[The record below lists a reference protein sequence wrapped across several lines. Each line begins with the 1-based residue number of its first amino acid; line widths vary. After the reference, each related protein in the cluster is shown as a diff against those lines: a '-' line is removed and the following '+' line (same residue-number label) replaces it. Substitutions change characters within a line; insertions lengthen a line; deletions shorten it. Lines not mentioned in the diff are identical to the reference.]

1 MNCNP
6 ASLSMESRHLDTV
19 ISPAARHKPASLRI
33 EDVTVRLT
41 GTTILDRVSFSVEK
55 GSIVAIIG
63 PSGAGKT
70 TLLRSINGLAA
81 IASGSVNFPGPAKTA
96 EPDAERSRTAT
107 IFQEHALIGRLSAME
122 NVLRGLV
129 DRRSP
134 WRFAF
139 SWSLDACCL
148 TAQALAQVDML
159 EHAATPVRLLSGGQR
174 QRVAIARA
182 LVRDPDLLLADE
194 PFASVDP
201 VLRQKLGSLVFA
213 KVRAMGMTL
222 LIVLHDLETTL
233 AIADQ
238 VIGLRNGRVVFDGP
252 ASAFDA
258 AAYRATYG
266 TLPTRLHQ
274 SLARWG

>member
-1 MNCNP
+1 MD
-6 ASLSMESRHLDTV
+6 SRHPDAV
-19 ISPAARHKPASLRI
+19 ISPARRDKPSSLLV
-33 EDVTVRLT
+33 EDVTVRLS
-41 GTTILDRVSFSVEK
+41 GATILDRVSFSVEK

-81 IASGSVNFPGPAKTA
+81 IASGSVNFLGSTRAGNA
-96 EPDAERSRTAT
+96 DAARSRTAT

-182 LVRDPDLLLADE
+182 LARDPDLLLADE

-201 VLRQKLGSLVFA
+201 VLRQTLGSLVFA

-222 LIVLHDLETTL
+222 LIVLHDLEITL

-258 AAYRATYG
+258 AAYKATYG
-266 TLPTRLHQ
+266 SLPSRFHQ
-274 SLARWG
+274 SLARRA